1 MGKTKKTLWIVLLL
15 WLIMVT
21 TTAYSDE
28 GPITK
33 LFFKNGSVIKC
44 DMVWEGPEH
53 AILGMRSGKIT
64 GYSIDEINLEKTFG
78 KVDGKDIAKRYEA
91 ERKKRELMSTLSK
104 PKQYRAKGKQLERGN
119 KHDKLIELEKRFLQ
133 NKLKTYEEKYL
144 KAPGPPPEGYDALDK
159 KGFYK
164 RRIET
169 IKRKIEELKRDPEY
183 YFYEKSQQKGGKS
196 HVTFFVPTA
205 GGGAINTKTGEVL
218 APTADGGAVSTKDG
232 TYYAPAGGGFLVNTK
247 TGEVIP

>member
-1 MGKTKKTLWIVLLL
+1 MSKTKKTLWTVLLL
-15 WLIMVT
+15 WLIMA

-53 AILGMRSGKIT
+53 AILSMRSGKIT
-64 GYSIDEINLEKTFG
+64 GYSIDEIDLEKTFG
-78 KVDGKDIAKRYEA
+78 KVDGKDIAERYEA

-104 PKQYRAKGKQLERGN
+104 PKQYRARGKQLERVN
-119 KHDKLIELEKRFLQ
+119 KHDKSIELEKRFLQ
-133 NKLKTYEEKYL
+133 NKLKTYEEKYR
-144 KAPGPPPEGYDALDK
+144 KAPGPPPKGYSGIDK
-159 KGFYK
+159 KGFY
-164 RRIET
+164 RRKIES
-169 IKRKIEELKRDPEY
+169 IEKKIEELERDPEF
-183 YFYEKSQQKGGKS
+183 YFYEKSQKRDEKS
-196 HVTFFVPTA
+196 HATFFVPTA

-218 APTADGGAVSTKDG
+218 APTVDGGAVSTRDG